1 MADHITTE
9 QCRVARNLLGWTAED
24 LAEAARVS
32 LPGIG
37 SFERGLVAPP
47 PERLAAII
55 GALEAAGVE
64 FTDEA
69 PGVRLSLPDERQGE

>member
-1 MADHITTE
+1 MADHITAD
-9 QCRVARNLLGWTAED
+9 QCRAARGLLGWTAED

-37 SFERGLVAPP
+37 SFERGLFPPP

-55 GALEAAGVE
+55 GAFEAAGVE
-64 FTDEA
+64 FTDDA
-69 PGVRLSLPDERQGE
+69 PGGARLKASGAK